1 MTSWCQ
7 DFPQTRTEFPQL
19 DVLASADS
27 TNRVAS
33 EISAAAHSYHVV
45 ITSDQT
51 AGRGRLGRQWVS
63 RPGESLALSVLVPAV
78 SEEHL
83 SWFPLVAGACLVRSL
98 RAAGLARAQMKWP
111 NDVLIDGGK
120 LAGILCESLPSGR
133 VVAGVGL
140 NIELPG
146 DNEPVPGSVA
156 LAEFAVVTHSLVDSI
171 ICETLVELRRWAEL
185 EPNNAEA
192 GARALIEPVLG
203 TLGQQVSV
211 HEMDGVVWSGTAEG
225 LSPEGHL
232 VVRTPVGETREVI
245 ASDVRHLR
253 Q

>member
-7 DFPQTRTEFPQL
+7 DFPQTKAEFPQL

-33 EISAAAHSYHVV
+33 EINAVAGSYHVV

-51 AGRGRLGRQWVS
+51 AGRGRLGRQWIS
-63 RPGESLALSVLVPAV
+63 RPGESLALSVLVPTV
-78 SEEHL
+78 SKEHL

-111 NDVLIDGGK
+111 NDVLMDGGK

-140 NIELPG
+140 NIGLPG
-146 DNEPVPGSVA
+146 DDQPVPGSVA
-156 LAEFAVVTHSLVDSI
+156 LAEFAVITRSLVDSI
-171 ICETLVELRRWAEL
+171 ICETLVELRRWTEL

-211 HEMDGVVWSGTAEG
+211 HEMGGVVWSGTAGG

-232 VVRTPVGETREVI
+232 VVRTPAGEAREVI
-245 ASDVRHLR
+245 ASDVHHLR
-253 Q
+253 

>member
-1 MTSWCQ
+1 
-7 DFPQTRTEFPQL
+7 
-19 DVLASADS
+19 
-27 TNRVAS
+27 
-33 EISAAAHSYHVV
+33 
-45 ITSDQT
+45 
-51 AGRGRLGRQWVS
+51 
-63 RPGESLALSVLVPAV
+63 
-78 SEEHL
+78 
-83 SWFPLVAGACLVRSL
+83 
-98 RAAGLARAQMKWP
+98 MKWP

-146 DNEPVPGSVA
+146 DDQAVPGSVA
-156 LAEFAVVTHSLVDSI
+156 LAEFAVVTHSVVDSI

-232 VVRTPVGETREVI
+232 VVRTPAGETREVI

-253 Q
+253 

>member
-1 MTSWCQ
+1 MTEWCQ
-7 DFPQTRTEFPQL
+7 DFPQTKAAFPL
-19 DVLASADS
+19 LEVLPSADS
-27 TNRVAS
+27 TNSVAI
-33 EISAAAHSYHVV
+33 ELKTVENSYHVV

-51 AGRGRLGRQWVS
+51 AGRGRLGRQWIS
-63 RPGESLALSVLVPAV
+63 RRGESLALSVLVPPV
-78 SEEHL
+78 SKEHL

-111 NDVLIDGGK
+111 NDVLMDGGK

-140 NIELPG
+140 NIGLPG
-146 DNEPVPGSVA
+146 DDQPVPGSVA
-156 LAEFAVVTHSLVDSI
+156 LAEFAVITRSLVDSI
-171 ICETLVELRRWAEL
+171 ICETLVELRRWTEL

-232 VVRTPVGETREVI
+232 VVRTPAGETREVI

-253 Q
+253 

>member
-7 DFPQTRTEFPQL
+7 DFPQTKTEFPQL

-33 EISAAAHSYHVV
+33 EINAVADSYHVV

-51 AGRGRLGRQWVS
+51 AGRGRLGRQWIS
-63 RPGESLALSVLVPAV
+63 RRGESLALSVLVPTV
-78 SEEHL
+78 SKEHL
-83 SWFPLVAGACLVRSL
+83 SWFPLVVGACLVRSL

-111 NDVLIDGGK
+111 NDVLMEGGK
-120 LAGILCESLPSGR
+120 LAGILCESHPSGR

-146 DNEPVPGSVA
+146 DSEPVPGSVA

-185 EPNNAEA
+185 EPSNAEA

-232 VVRTPVGETREVI
+232 VVRTPAGETREVI

-253 Q
+253 